1 MREPNRERESPPL
14 NVPKR
19 ARISPTKSGMRSLHE
34 EFNEAVGGTTW
45 RKKGGKEGFLSSP
58 TTRKETGGFG
68 GPMLAHVE
76 TNVQVAKIAGKGTF
90 NTPMTVEG
98 EGKAEKKKKKKQA
111 RRTKGGT
118 LYAFD
123 YARKKET

>member
-1 MREPNRERESPPL
+1 
-14 NVPKR
+14 
-19 ARISPTKSGMRSLHE
+19 
-34 EFNEAVGGTTW
+34 
-45 RKKGGKEGFLSSP
+45 
-58 TTRKETGGFG
+58 
-68 GPMLAHVE
+68 
-76 TNVQVAKIAGKGTF
+76 VAKILGKGTF

-98 EGKAEKKKKKKQA
+98 EGKAEWKKKKKKQV